1 MIFCD
6 CAQEWGRPH
15 LKDEKKSIVH
25 RKKRDKDKDK
35 DEEGDDD
42 LAGIFRLK
50 KMECNPEKWFRV
62 TVYSPKHESTHPEFI
77 RKEGEL
83 KTLQQFLI
91 QPEGLE
97 FTIFLFDKNGKG
109 NPQGFSM
116 TGPSASSQK
125 SCAAK

>member
-1 MIFCD
+1 M
-6 CAQEWGRPH
+6 PH
-15 LKDEKKSIVH
+15 LKDERNSGIDKK
-25 RKKRDKDKDK
+25 KKRGG
-35 DEEGDDD
+35 EEDDS
-42 LAGIFRLK
+42 AGIFRLK
-50 KMECNPEKWFRV
+50 NMEINPKKGLQV
-62 TVYSPKHESTHPEFI
+62 TLYSPKHESTAPKFI
-77 RKEGEL
+77 RKEDEL

>member
-1 MIFCD
+1 
-6 CAQEWGRPH
+6 
-15 LKDEKKSIVH
+15 
-25 RKKRDKDKDK
+25 
-35 DEEGDDD
+35 
-42 LAGIFRLK
+42 
-50 KMECNPEKWFRV
+50 MECSPEKGLKV
-62 TVYSPKHESTHPEFI
+62 TLYSPKHESTALGFI
-77 RKEGEL
+77 KKEDEL
-83 KTLQQFLI
+83 KILQQFLI